1 MLLDFTTSNQQNS
14 RCHPQQPQET
24 QQKMSTAYHNAGDD
38 CAINELLEGRMELDV
53 ILPDGRKVRLTVE
66 RRTPMMDLLVQAAS
80 ATKISPAGHTI
91 HVFGDG
97 GKGTSTLHYKPSTPI
112 GSLDANTIC
121 IVPKKDAHDSNG
133 RRISKATNRP
143 FEPTFRVQVHLP
155 RNQLTVVRV
164 SPRVKISELRSMVC
178 QEKGL
183 DLNRYQLVRPND
195 LGQPLTG
202 DMTLAE
208 YGSTE
213 ITLLSNSCIESH
225 ICNSTSHVIPYSKRT
240 EEHKKKTGILRLLA
254 EDASHKVSK
263 QSLKNGNIPNH
274 RPAPTIKITEAPA
287 QGRGKPKKRR
297 PAPPPPAPVLPEPPF
312 HSRQSSSDSS
322 GYHEAT
328 SSYLHEEHC
337 VTINEKASSDSSGVS
352 SLDAKELPSQVTT
365 VTNTKKRKAPPPPPP
380 PPVIQNGQ
388 QDQKVVAD
396 AVQSCDSGA
405 EMDQTTGKTSPELID
420 EAIEIPSAVEPEI
433 VETSEPIVE
442 TEEPVQGLV
451 EDCAETREDKNEKQE
466 VESDS
471 VTRVALVALNA
482 RIEQEVTQQEIASSI
497 QAAFHSLDNPQ
508 RIGPSLLAIKQRGG
522 RTPNGAV
529 TPQDRP
535 LSTPGGRCPKDISPQ
550 PPVYSESE
558 NGAKDFSYPLQKST
572 ARLSLDLEPP
582 KDKKK
587 KNVSSSPKIPALT
600 SYELRDDARKA
611 SCDVQNASTK
621 VALDLESRHNIKNSN
636 SPILQ
641 KTLTSNVEL
650 KEREEDLSYSLQK
663 PSIPLILD
671 LKDETENCLETFPP
685 PPSEFCGVDNEAFV
699 VDEDIAPVCRS
710 PTRSSSST
718 SLRRSSSLLNLAEG
732 SPSCVSIK
740 SKKARHLQRSLSDLS
755 CDDKQE
761 FEIEQERL
769 QREYIKLQR
778 QFIRWQ
784 EQLLNNHAM
793 LREECIVPQYAR
805 TLRQSHS
812 LPEGEDYSDEA
823 PTSCPL
829 VTRSLSYEPTKCS
842 TLPRSTINIPSLD
855 FGPVPITNGSSTLRS
870 SKTKNYFKPPQ
881 VRISTKNRQ
890 RLPPEIRKD
899 GDLDIYDDSKILS
912 TILPSFES
920 LKLISE
926 TNDDDVDGGVLKPKK
941 NAPAPLVENLRNN
954 IKKVPPPVPT
964 KTTTYQ
970 KPSLKQNNEKNLN
983 GHLGCP
989 NGSIGQS
996 MPRVSDPVTK
1006 AAGHSEMP
1014 APPPPPPMPTG
1025 ERAKGSNKTN
1035 GLKSISQ
1042 KRIIEPQM
1050 DPREQ
1055 LMQEIR
1061 KCGGR
1066 TALRKISLDIVS

>member
-1 MLLDFTTSNQQNS
+1 M
-14 RCHPQQPQET
+14 
-24 QQKMSTAYHNAGDD
+24 
-38 CAINELLEGRMELDV
+38 
-53 ILPDGRKVRLTVE
+53 
-66 RRTPMMDLLVQAAS
+66 
-80 ATKISPAGHTI
+80 TK
-91 HVFGDG
+91 GDG
-97 GKGTSTLHYKPSTPI
+97 GTKMKPK
-112 GSLDANTIC
+112 L
-121 IVPKKDAHDSNG
+121 
-133 RRISKATNRP
+133 R
-143 FEPTFRVQVHLP
+143 
-155 RNQLTVVRV
+155 
-164 SPRVKISELRSMVC
+164 SELRAVTF
-178 QEKGL
+178 G
-183 DLNRYQLVRPND
+183 R
-195 LGQPLTG
+195 
-202 DMTLAE
+202 
-208 YGSTE
+208 
-213 ITLLSNSCIESH
+213 
-225 ICNSTSHVIPYSKRT
+225 
-240 EEHKKKTGILRLLA
+240 
-254 EDASHKVSK
+254 DASDHTPCF
-263 QSLKNGNIPNH
+263 SLQTLI
-274 RPAPTIKITEAPA
+274 
-287 QGRGKPKKRR
+287 
-297 PAPPPPAPVLPEPPF
+297 
-312 HSRQSSSDSS
+312 
-322 GYHEAT
+322 
-328 SSYLHEEHC
+328 
-337 VTINEKASSDSSGVS
+337 GVS
-352 SLDAKELPSQVTT
+352 SFPFFA
-365 VTNTKKRKAPPPPPP
+365 
-380 PPVIQNGQ
+380 G
-388 QDQKVVAD
+388 
-396 AVQSCDSGA
+396 
-405 EMDQTTGKTSPELID
+405 
-420 EAIEIPSAVEPEI
+420 
-433 VETSEPIVE
+433 
-442 TEEPVQGLV
+442 
-451 EDCAETREDKNEKQE
+451 
-466 VESDS
+466 DS

-529 TPQDRP
+529 TPKDRP
-535 LSTPGGRCPKDISPQ
+535 LSTPSGRCPKDISPQ
-550 PPVYSESE
+550 PPVHSESE
-558 NGAKDFSYPLQKST
+558 NGAKDVSYPLQKST

-582 KDKKK
+582 KDNKK
-587 KNVSSSPKIPALT
+587 KNVSSSPQNPVLAC
-600 SYELRDDARKA
+600 ELKEDAKRP
-611 SCDVQNASTK
+611 SCDVHNTSTN
-621 VALDLESRHNIKNSN
+621 VATDLELKLSVKNSN
-636 SPILQ
+636 SPLPQ
-641 KTLTSNVEL
+641 KSLTSNAEL
-650 KEREEDLSYSLQK
+650 KASAEDLSYSLQK
-663 PSIPLILD
+663 SSTRLVLD
-671 LKDETENCLETFPP
+671 LKDETENYLETFPP

-699 VDEDIAPVCRS
+699 VDEAVAPVCRS
-710 PTRSSSST
+710 PTRSSSSS

-784 EQLLNNHAM
+784 EQLLSNHAM

-812 LPEGEDYSDEA
+812 LPEGQDYSGDA
-823 PTSCPL
+823 PASCPL

-881 VRISTKNRQ
+881 VRVSTKNRQ

-926 TNDDDVDGGVLKPKK
+926 TNDDDVDGGIMKSKN

-964 KTTTYQ
+964 KTSTYQ
-970 KPSLKQNNEKNLN
+970 KPSLKKNNERNLN

-996 MPRVSDPVTK
+996 MQRVSDPVTK

-1025 ERAKGSNKTN
+1025 ERSKGSNKIN
-1035 GLKSISQ
+1035 GHKSINE
-1042 KRIIEPQM
+1042 KRIVAPQM
-1050 DPREQ
+1050 DSREQ

-1066 TALRKISLDIVS
+1066 TALRKVSPYEKHFLYIYFLLFIALFCDYGNIKIRISIKYRD